1 MIPCPT
7 VDGQIN
13 QPPSAGS
20 GGSPQPADFNVA
32 ASCRFMSPRHFSSVC
47 VNWSTGG
54 HALKKCIALRL
65 GGTVDQGKCK
75 GMNHLSTY
83 GSSE

>member
-32 ASCRFMSPRHFSSVC
+32 AC
-47 VNWSTGG
+47 VLTGPLV
-54 HALKKCIALRL
+54 AML
-65 GGTVDQGKCK
+65 
-75 GMNHLSTY
+75 
-83 GSSE
+83 